1 MLHYPYVRKANTM
14 NTEINKNNRS
24 QVKIEVINHNTS
36 ILQGIRF
43 GSLEIIVH
51 DGKIVQ
57 IERKEKIRF
66 DAK

>member
-1 MLHYPYVRKANTM
+1 M

-24 QVKIEVINHNTS
+24 QVKIEVINQITS

>member
-24 QVKIEVINHNTS
+24 QVKIEVINHITS